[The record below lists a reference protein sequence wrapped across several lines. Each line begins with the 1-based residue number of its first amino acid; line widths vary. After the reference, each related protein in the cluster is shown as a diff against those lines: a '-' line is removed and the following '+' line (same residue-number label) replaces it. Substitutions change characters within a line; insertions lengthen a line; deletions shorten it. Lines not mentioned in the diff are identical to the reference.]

1 MGTRSLAADR
11 ARAML
16 AHRSVASPLLISSCL
31 GGTFKQG
38 DHFKADRR
46 SNNIRIVDG
55 GMMMGL
61 GKRTPGVP
69 LLLEFGKN
77 SGYMS
82 GGGMS
87 RALGKRRQNFISD
100 GGMMMGLGKRK
111 RSSGQ
116 HSITDGGMLMGLGK
130 RAPSISDG
138 GMMMG
143 LGKRVPSISDGGMM
157 LGLGKRASNNYI
169 TDGGMMMGLG
179 KRSADNY
186 ITEDYTDFIKRAPSI
201 VDGGM
206 LMGLGKRSGR
216 DYDDGKFYVEEDR
229 NVY

>member
-138 GMMMG
+138 GMM
-143 LGKRVPSISDGGMM
+143 

-169 TDGGMMMGLG
+169 TDGGVMMGLG